1 MTVNI
6 LTYLTTYSVQI
17 GWTLLK
23 YNYHS
28 ILLSLL
34 ISLIICYRSNKPYIM
49 YGESGYGKTSLLA
62 VASIR
67 VFDWIG
73 QDASVIVVRRFLGTT
88 PDSTNVG
95 SLLKSVTDQISL
107 ACK

>member
-1 MTVNI
+1 
-6 LTYLTTYSVQI
+6 
-17 GWTLLK
+17 
-23 YNYHS
+23 
-28 ILLSLL
+28 
-34 ISLIICYRSNKPYIM
+34 M

-73 QDASVIVVRRFLGTT
+73 EDASVIVVRRFLGTT